1 LKINVA
7 LILLG
12 LLLFNHPFLG
22 IFEKKYSFISV
33 PVLIVAI
40 FVIWAIYIF
49 FLYLSTRK
57 EER

>member
-1 LKINVA
+1 MKINVA

-22 IFEKKYSFISV
+22 IFETKYHFLFV

-49 FLYLSTRK
+49 FLYLSTRR
-57 EER
+57 EGR